1 MSTRPT
7 NPLVDPDVLA
17 ELQIMEHQ
25 RGLYFSGSFDL
36 DLSLVS
42 IKRNPNRNEVSP
54 QNLACNIRSN
64 VVFFLK
70 KKVPLFQN
78 EDDVHDFDEGEEDVE
93 VEEEEEGVEQTDG
106 GDEVQEEEE
115 VGDDEPQKVNLQ
127 SIKHKVRL
135 NFFPKKKLTTV
146 LFSQVNFVAF
156 VVDSV
161 NHETLIFPTDRQGS
175 GETQDAGEDE
185 ETEERQ

>member
-1 MSTRPT
+1 M
-7 NPLVDPDVLA
+7 
-17 ELQIMEHQ
+17 
-25 RGLYFSGSFDL
+25 
-36 DLSLVS
+36 
-42 IKRNPNRNEVSP
+42 
-54 QNLACNIRSN
+54 
-64 VVFFLK
+64 
-70 KKVPLFQN
+70 
-78 EDDVHDFDEGEEDVE
+78 HDFDEGEEDVE

-115 VGDDEPQKVNLQ
+115 VGDDEPKKVNLK

-135 NFFPKKKLTTV
+135 NFFRKKANNSA
-146 LFSQVNFVAF
+146 FSQVNFVAF

-185 ETEERQ
+185 ETEERE